1 MKIVVALDSFKDC
14 MDARRACN
22 AVEGGLRSVLP
33 DADVVTLPLADGGEG
48 TLDVLSGYI
57 PMKKHKLIVKDP
69 IGRDVESFYCES
81 REGRAYI
88 EFARGAG
95 LEMLAQGERN
105 VMRASSY
112 GVGRMI
118 RDALDKGIR
127 SIIITLGG
135 SATNDMFLGGLQA
148 LGLKVYDR
156 DGNLMEHPVSAGDLC
171 KIGGFD
177 IEELNRRMSG
187 VEMTYLYDAEI
198 PFCEEGGAVRLYAL
212 QKGCQK
218 KELPLL
224 DDSMKRMEEIVERTT
239 GFSPATAPGAGAA
252 GGSGGG
258 LYGFLNGACL
268 VRGLRGIE
276 YIMEVTKLNERLEDA
291 DMVITGEGHADA
303 QTSQGKVAA
312 GVLELAKERGI
323 PCLLIAGKISEAPLL
338 RKMGYEDIIDI
349 NAGEPADVNPLEPA
363 IATPRITKA
372 IAKAIA
378 THFFK

>member
-33 DADVVTLPLADGGEG
+33 DAEVVTLPLADGGEG

-69 IGRDVESFYCES
+69 LGRDVKSFYCES

-156 DGNLMEHPVSAGDLC
+156 DGNLLEHPVSAGDLC
-171 KIGGFD
+171 
-177 IEELNRRMSG
+177 
-187 VEMTYLYDAEI
+187 
-198 PFCEEGGAVRLYAL
+198 
-212 QKGCQK
+212 
-218 KELPLL
+218 
-224 DDSMKRMEEIVERTT
+224 
-239 GFSPATAPGAGAA
+239 
-252 GGSGGG
+252 
-258 LYGFLNGACL
+258 
-268 VRGLRGIE
+268 
-276 YIMEVTKLNERLEDA
+276 
-291 DMVITGEGHADA
+291 
-303 QTSQGKVAA
+303 
-312 GVLELAKERGI
+312 
-323 PCLLIAGKISEAPLL
+323 
-338 RKMGYEDIIDI
+338 
-349 NAGEPADVNPLEPA
+349 
-363 IATPRITKA
+363 
-372 IAKAIA
+372 
-378 THFFK
+378 